1 MPVPTVSQLRRPA
14 ATLALLLLAACSSS
28 LDGESDPN
36 ATASAVVGDVGGEVT
51 SSGPLTGPGPGE
63 SDAVQSTPAPTPTP
77 APTASPPPTPAPQAD
92 GFSATVQACQSI
104 SGSSCNGEY
113 GTMAAG
119 VGTFT
124 ALVTFTA
131 ANAGD
136 TINVVLTGPSGT
148 FASGPY
154 TLGGGGDGYYYS
166 NFSVPNLGPGTYTLT
181 ASRNGSEVATTT
193 FTKDG

>member
-1 MPVPTVSQLRRPA
+1 MPRPPASSLRRPLA
-14 ATLALLLLAACSSS
+14 LAALLLIAGCSSTP
-28 LDGESDPN
+28 DGGSA
-36 ATASAVVGDVGGEVT
+36 ATDTRSAVVGEVGGEVT

-63 SDAVQSTPAPTPTP
+63 SSATQATPAPTPV
-77 APTASPPPTPAPQAD
+77 PTATPVPTPAPQAD
-92 GFSATVQACQSI
+92 GFTAAVHACTSI

-113 GTMAAG
+113 GTMPAG
-119 VGTFT
+119 VGSFT
-124 ALVTFTA
+124 ALVTFTD

-148 FASGPY
+148 FAGGPY

-166 NFSVPNLGPGTYTLT
+166 VFSVPNLGPGAYTLT
-181 ASRNGSEVATTT
+181 ASRNGSDVAATT

>member
-1 MPVPTVSQLRRPA
+1 
-14 ATLALLLLAACSSS
+14 
-28 LDGESDPN
+28 LDGS

-51 SSGPLTGPGPGE
+51 SSGPLTGPAPGE
-63 SDAVQSTPAPTPTP
+63 SDGVQSTPAPTP
-77 APTASPPPTPAPQAD
+77 APTATPAPTPAPQED
-92 GFSATVQACQSI
+92 GFTAAVRACQSI

-113 GTMAAG
+113 GTMPAG

-124 ALVTFTA
+124 ALVTFTD

-136 TINVVLTGPSGT
+136 TINVVLAGPSGT
-148 FASGPY
+148 FTGGPY